1 MMNDLPLGSF
11 EDLADYQ
18 VVGDLDQKI
27 QGKEY
32 EI

>member
-18 VVGDLDQKI
+18 VVGDLDQNACLAWI
-27 QGKEY
+27 F
-32 EI
+32 